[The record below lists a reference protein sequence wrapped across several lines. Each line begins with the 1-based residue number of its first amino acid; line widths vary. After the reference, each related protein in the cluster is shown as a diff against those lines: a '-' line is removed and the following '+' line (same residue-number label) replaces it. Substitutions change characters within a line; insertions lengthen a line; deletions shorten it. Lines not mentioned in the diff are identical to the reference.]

1 MAMVT
6 RIEYVYHSPK
16 SVRFVGWDDFL
27 IRLDDG
33 RDVSLKK
40 IMQENVKCVFEF
52 SHMRSLP
59 IYFFVLRIAGR
70 KGFIR
75 YKLGPLEG
83 ERITDNVHETG
94 DFLMVI
100 DNLAYATGGRIFYAE
115 KEG

>member
-6 RIEYVYHSPK
+6 GIEYIYHCPK

-52 SHMRSLP
+52 SYMQSLP
-59 IYFFVLRIAGR
+59 VYFFVLRIAGR
-70 KGFIR
+70 EGSIH

-83 ERITDNVHETG
+83 KRTTDNVNEIG
-94 DFLMVI
+94 KFLMVI
-100 DNLAYATGGRIFYAE
+100 DHLAYATGRRISF
-115 KEG
+115 KEEE